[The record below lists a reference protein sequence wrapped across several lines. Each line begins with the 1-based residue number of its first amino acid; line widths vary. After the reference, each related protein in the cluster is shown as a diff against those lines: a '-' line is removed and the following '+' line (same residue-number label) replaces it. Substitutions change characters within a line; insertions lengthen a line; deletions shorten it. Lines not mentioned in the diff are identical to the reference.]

1 MKIRKKIKHKK
12 IKHIKHADMIG
23 LFKIIY
29 KKRGKDFSFPRSV
42 FVIWK
47 LELDPTGAKAE
58 YN

>member
-1 MKIRKKIKHKK
+1 MKIRKK

-47 LELDPTGAKAE
+47 LESDPTGAKAE
-58 YN
+58 YD